1 MLSRRHIRIKV
12 MQSLYSYLSSK
23 TNQISTSEQ
32 AMLRHFDDVVE
43 LKLVIISLL
52 IEIVKYADEF
62 YKDGKKK
69 HLPSSLDLT
78 PNTRFINNKVALSI
92 CHDKVLMDRLSKFSG
107 IWINNDHD
115 IIRKLFNL
123 IRTSELYIDY
133 LESDNTS
140 INFDK
145 KFIIELLND
154 YILNNKLVHHIFEER
169 SIYWIDDLP
178 FVSTIIFGEIR
189 DDVSMIPKSVFKDV
203 SDREFALS
211 LFRDTINNNAE
222 YEKIII
228 RFAKNWELDRIAK
241 MDQLF
246 LKMSFSEILSM
257 PNLPVK
263 VSMNEYIE
271 IAKYYSTSKSKLFV
285 NGLLDNFVK
294 TYMREG
300 KIKKV
305 GRGLILNSRNDE
317 D

>member
-1 MLSRRHIRIKV
+1 
-12 MQSLYSYLSSK
+12 MQSLYSHLSSK

-52 IEIVKYADEF
+52 IEIVKYADKF

-78 PNTRFINNKVALSI
+78 PNTRFINNKVVLSI

-133 LESDNTS
+133 LESNNTS

-178 FVSTIIFGEIR
+178 FISTIIFGEIR
-189 DDVSMIPKSVFKDV
+189 DDVSMIPKGVFKDV

-305 GRGLILNSRNDE
+305 GRGLILNSLNDE

>member
-1 MLSRRHIRIKV
+1 
-12 MQSLYSYLSSK
+12 MQSLYAYF
-23 TNQISTSEQ
+23 STKENNIPASEK
-32 AMLRHFDDVVE
+32 AMLKHIKEIGELNLVILSLLVE
-43 LKLVIISLL
+43 LVN
-52 IEIVKYADEF
+52 YADNFLE
-62 YKDGKKK
+62 DGKKK
-69 HLPSSLDLT
+69 HLPTAEDLD
-78 PNTRFINNKVALSI
+78 PNRRFINNQVITIIRKDDA
-92 CHDKVLMDRLSKFSG
+92 LMDNINKVSG
-107 IWINNDHD
+107 IWLKNDYNVV
-115 IIRKLFNL
+115 RKLFKQ
-123 IRTSELYIDY
+123 LY
-133 LESDNTS
+133 ESALYSSYIEKEDNS
-140 INFDK
+140 IEVDQRFFVNA
-145 KFIIELLND
+145 LND
-154 YILNNKLVHHIFEER
+154 CILNNELVHHIFEER

-178 FVSTIIFGEIR
+178 FISTIIFGEIR
-189 DDVSMIPKSVFKDV
+189 DDVSMIPKGVFKDV

-294 TYMREG
+294 TYMKEG

-305 GRGLILNSRNDE
+305 GRGLILNSLNDE